1 MRRYNR
7 SFSLNPPLSTLNP
20 PYHPRMTVVA
30 LSDIAKS
37 FGEVQ
42 ALHGVSLTLQ
52 RGEVHAL
59 LGENGAGKST
69 LLGILAGLVQ
79 PDAGTIAL
87 DGTPVHFETPA
98 DALGA
103 GIGTVYQHFT
113 LVPPMT
119 VIENLRLSLSR
130 TGWMGSRELAKRLAT
145 IGIELPFVAR
155 VEEIPV
161 GQRQLVEI
169 AKALLRRPRV
179 LLLDEP
185 TSVLAG
191 AEIAHL
197 LELIRS
203 IADHG
208 TTVVLVTHKLDE
220 ALAIADRV
228 TVLRRGRISG
238 EINLRAATERRPSL
252 TNRLIAMMFGGREPI
267 AESVPHY
274 AAPVEEARVVARLR
288 EVTARDNRGAS
299 ALRELS
305 LELCAGEVLGI
316 AGVEGNGQQELAEI
330 LSGERHIDHGV
341 LEINGRPM
349 TNAGARVLIDAGVGV
364 TTDER
369 IAVGCVPGTS
379 LAINLALKR
388 INSPPFA
395 EGIRLHKFEIRQF
408 AQNLITRFDIRP
420 GNPDQPILELSGG
433 NIQRALLAR
442 ELAFRP
448 DLLVCNQPTAGLD
461 LLTAEQMLAR
471 IHEAAGEGAA
481 VLLISSD
488 LDELL
493 RHSDRI
499 AVLYRGEIA
508 SILTRA
514 EFDPDRIARLMVT
527 GTEQEPA
534 A

>member
-1 MRRYNR
+1 MA
-7 SFSLNPPLSTLNP
+7 
-20 PYHPRMTVVA
+20 VIA
-30 LSDIAKS
+30 LSGIAKS
-37 FGEVQ
+37 YGEVQ
-42 ALHGVSLTLQ
+42 ALQGVSLTLQ

-69 LLGILAGLVQ
+69 LLGILSGLVQ
-79 PDAGTIAL
+79 PDGGTVAL
-87 DGTPVHFETPA
+87 DGRAIRLNTPA
-98 DALGA
+98 DALEA
-103 GIGTVYQHFT
+103 GITTVYQHFT
-113 LVPPMT
+113 LVPPLT
-119 VIENLRLSLSR
+119 VAENLRLGLSR
-130 TGWMGSRELAKRLAT
+130 SERIGTRELTRRVAAL
-145 IGIELPFVAR
+145 GFELPMAAP
-155 VEEIPV
+155 VESVPV

-197 LELIRS
+197 LDLIRS
-203 IADHG
+203 IAGHG

-220 ALAIADRV
+220 ALAVADRV
-228 TVLRRGRISG
+228 TVLRRGRVTG
-238 EINLRAATERRPSL
+238 EINLRSATERRPSL
-252 TNRLIAMMFGGREPI
+252 TTRLIAMMFGGREPVP
-267 AESVPHY
+267 ESIPH
-274 AAPVEEARVVARLR
+274 ASARPEESRVVARLR
-288 EVTARDNRGAS
+288 EIAARDDRGAA
-299 ALRELS
+299 ALRDLS
-305 LELCAGEVLGI
+305 LDCHAGELLGI

-330 LSGERHIDHGV
+330 LSGERHIDSGS

-349 TNAGARVLIDAGVGV
+349 TNAGTRALIDAGVGV
-364 TTDER
+364 TTADR

-388 INSPPFA
+388 IGSPPFA

-408 AQNLITRFDIRP
+408 AQNLIGRFDIRP
-420 GNPDQPILELSGG
+420 GNPDQPILQLSGG

-448 DLLVCNQPTAGLD
+448 DLLVCHQPTAGLD

-481 VLLISSD
+481 VMLISSD

-493 RHSDRI
+493 RHCDRI
-499 AVLYRGEIA
+499 AVLYRGA
-508 SILTRA
+508 VAGILRRA
-514 EFDPDRIARLMVT
+514 AFDPDRIARLMVT
-527 GTEQEPA
+527 GLDEQEPA